1 MAAPAQRFRT
11 DEEAMAFLMA
21 APQASWPQ
29 ERAGETEEERNR
41 RFMAESQAAVNA
53 DPDFYVPGANYT
65 DPVDP
70 TMNLAPENVPVPKL
84 GPDPLMDAAYAAVEA
99 APAGDD
105 YNAEGEP
112 RLPSDS
118 PEPEDAPLPPVR
130 PAFASDEDA
139 MAFLQAGGERPAEPA
154 GPTGGPTPAFASDEE
169 AMAFLQAGGGSG
181 GPALP
186 DPEAMALNL
195 SFGGQEAAIAKA
207 VMGDEKETPPP
218 VTTPEA
224 ADGTDVKFEEGDAP
238 FKYTGRLV
246 MVEGTGPT
254 AGLDGMMPVTPAG
267 PVAPEAMAGTRE
279 PAMNRRPRLV
289 PDGGQIVFDQSSPE
303 RFTEGVERA
312 FESGLLPQAN
322 YEKIKANQAAIFKVV
337 EDRKKLEA
345 KAQAD
350 PRLLAVLQGVG
361 KGGAITAGAIT
372 GATGGAKAGTAAGAA
387 LGGPVGAA
395 VGGVVGGVAGGIG
408 VGIAAGVGY
417 DALYKQLAKHFE
429 EYDNVMQAAELYP
442 QYKANGELAMA
453 AISLGAGGVQG
464 ARGLMNTAAGPGG
477 VPAAARQAAVA
488 GAAGAGTGV
497 VAYPIDAAVRGEEIT
512 PGGFATAAGVG
523 VLGGGFFINSRL
535 ATQKDL
541 LAVSAKIKAGQ
552 KLTAAEEQLV
562 KAAEPAMRAAFAE
575 MEAAGGQWRPPG
587 VDARGRFVSNEMEVR
602 IPQTTV
608 AGFMPASGRATARIP
623 YDVPLRLGA
632 PAMARAEAFRAG
644 PRTVP
649 PAATAGAGDGAATAA
664 PARPV
669 TAPVNVLDPGMTPIP
684 MPGPIAPAV
693 MGVDAFLAAK
703 AAELGLTREN
713 TDEIFQLME
722 DQKRLVLEAIDAEQ
736 PVSVDAL
743 NVYEI
748 DVPYYVRN
756 EETGLATFDAE
767 TFKAWS
773 DYITGQDAD
782 MAADNAES
790 GVELLDAIAEL
801 GGLPS
806 QKAGDRRGAW
816 AGELASLLE
825 TAQGSG
831 KGKASDNQKGVFLN
845 KLFRKDA
852 KDIDDLVTGL
862 RGKGFRVETP
872 QQLIDMLDM
881 RLRSGRPVYGYG
893 LQADEPMPAELRG
906 RRPAPGAPRQ
916 MDLLGESDVEFTL
929 QGQTDRTSLTPEE
942 MIQRNLEAQRAQ
954 DAEKLQADLFGEGN
968 VQDTTRAGGNVGDTS
983 PGPTQVRSGGGGR
996 VPPGP
1001 TPPPSF
1007 APPRWVTDAG
1017 ETSQGRR
1024 LIKGISKFKPGQQW
1038 AYGDIITMVRR
1049 AIGVES
1055 RRSRSQTT
1063 ATHPAHYRPQDMIEF
1078 TRDPFGQMG
1087 FHEAGHQLQYM
1098 LQARVPGIWQ
1108 AHETELLGLTQ
1119 RPGSMASE
1127 PPDGAT
1133 PRQKHIY
1140 RVGEGVAEWLRLL
1153 VTDPGVVERMP
1164 VSQTI
1169 QAATDKHY
1177 PGVSRQVRDAVR
1189 AMNAFQSR
1197 PAVERAVMLNNV
1209 PREQVTLNAMW
1220 SAVIRGKEAVGN
1232 MVASGAAFDRLP
1244 RKVFRLIMK
1253 DRKQTGMTYREAV
1266 RAARAAEKQLNDIPG
1281 AYNYILGIGEETQL
1295 AISGKGAAKG
1305 LRMQK
1310 PDGSMEYLTRWTW
1323 DDLRARVP
1331 AQHLELFDIGAWAF
1345 ESSERWVRE
1354 GIEYTGMREG
1364 MTPDDLLAIVK
1375 QAKDAIPAFGQL
1387 FAEQSNFLHTLLE
1400 MKEYGQ
1406 ILSREERERVQY
1418 KRDAYWP
1425 LPEAAVGSAGGGGRT
1440 GATINKGVFRAFG
1453 HAGPTAKIDA
1463 VVVDKVTDA
1472 LTSVAWNNLALV
1484 AEQRANAIAKDTS
1497 LPWEARQF
1505 VGSLFTEM
1513 QMPMS
1518 KVAELNF
1525 MEKAKIKQEL
1535 IEAVATAQAKVLGF
1549 KPDIDPDTVH
1559 VAWTF
1564 KDIWRPIEPGD
1575 VQIWARFKDGKRSY
1589 VQVGDPS
1596 IYAVIGAGKN
1606 VNPAIKLLKWAFGP
1620 ASRNMQTAITESP
1633 GFAVPSNL
1641 VRDVIQ
1647 QLVTNTDSKFGDWIP
1662 GGSHVAG
1669 LINKFTQ
1676 KYPQVFREGLL
1687 LNRDVPTREQLVK
1700 RHQQASLWQFLTDGF
1715 YVSNAKNP
1723 TVRLLGTIF
1732 NPSNMLFYI
1741 PVWPV
1746 VKIANAVAP
1755 GGMVGFALGGAVG
1768 GPMGAAVGAAI
1779 GSVAGPL
1786 SGFTGKGIATF
1797 TEEVGREGNAVRV
1810 LQRGGTDAEA
1820 MQAYWF
1826 RTGQF
1831 NEHPGNPDLAALLRV
1846 APFANPALQSTRNL
1860 VQVLTHPD
1868 PAKLFTAYAGL
1879 AQIAGMAAVAALI
1892 KYLMMDRND
1901 RQKERERT
1909 IQDRMGYMDMAGIRV
1924 PFAYGLQGGV
1934 QSLVYNAVMDDLLAS
1949 ETDWN
1954 KASTMLAKRVFDP
1967 QGMMNIMGP
1976 QISSL
1981 FELRRN
1987 WSEWRQTNIVAPWML
2002 GLPAS
2007 EQYYSTTPE
2016 FYRKLGSMMEW
2027 SPAKIQYFVQQG
2039 IARQIDDTIRL
2050 AEAVSGGKPMQEAAD
2065 LPFVGRIFV
2074 RDPIG
2079 FASASVQKINQV
2091 EDRLQ
2096 LLNTRLNAKGWGFL
2110 NSFDRYGNP
2119 TADASK
2125 LPPELQQLQMQ
2136 LGYLHQLRQSMTRL
2150 ETVRV
2155 LGEAMRRAGNYVG
2168 ERNARVWQTHIA
2180 QATLAGN
2187 ADRLKVMDAAIEAAQ
2202 QLDPAPPEQ
2211 MAADYLQRRF

>member
-1 MAAPAQRFRT
+1 MAR
-11 DEEAMAFLMA
+11 
-21 APQASWPQ
+21 
-29 ERAGETEEERNR
+29 
-41 RFMAESQAAVNA
+41 
-53 DPDFYVPGANYT
+53 
-65 DPVDP
+65 
-70 TMNLAPENVPVPKL
+70 
-84 GPDPLMDAAYAAVEA
+84 
-99 APAGDD
+99 
-105 YNAEGEP
+105 
-112 RLPSDS
+112 
-118 PEPEDAPLPPVR
+118 
-130 PAFASDEDA
+130 
-139 MAFLQAGGERPAEPA
+139 
-154 GPTGGPTPAFASDEE
+154 
-169 AMAFLQAGGGSG
+169 
-181 GPALP
+181 
-186 DPEAMALNL
+186 
-195 SFGGQEAAIAKA
+195 
-207 VMGDEKETPPP
+207 
-218 VTTPEA
+218 
-224 ADGTDVKFEEGDAP
+224 
-238 FKYTGRLV
+238 
-246 MVEGTGPT
+246 
-254 AGLDGMMPVTPAG
+254 
-267 PVAPEAMAGTRE
+267 
-279 PAMNRRPRLV
+279 
-289 PDGGQIVFDQSSPE
+289 
-303 RFTEGVERA
+303 
-312 FESGLLPQAN
+312 
-322 YEKIKANQAAIFKVV
+322 
-337 EDRKKLEA
+337 
-345 KAQAD
+345 
-350 PRLLAVLQGVG
+350 
-361 KGGAITAGAIT
+361 
-372 GATGGAKAGTAAGAA
+372 
-387 LGGPVGAA
+387 
-395 VGGVVGGVAGGIG
+395 
-408 VGIAAGVGY
+408 
-417 DALYKQLAKHFE
+417 
-429 EYDNVMQAAELYP
+429 
-442 QYKANGELAMA
+442 
-453 AISLGAGGVQG
+453 G
-464 ARGLMNTAAGPGG
+464 ARDLGIKQ
-477 VPAAARQAAVA
+477 AR
-488 GAAGAGTGV
+488 
-497 VAYPIDAAVRGEEIT
+497 D
-512 PGGFATAAGVG
+512 
-523 VLGGGFFINSRL
+523 
-535 ATQKDL
+535 
-541 LAVSAKIKAGQ
+541 
-552 KLTAAEEQLV
+552 
-562 KAAEPAMRAAFAE
+562 
-575 MEAAGGQWRPPG
+575 
-587 VDARGRFVSNEMEVR
+587 
-602 IPQTTV
+602 
-608 AGFMPASGRATARIP
+608 
-623 YDVPLRLGA
+623 
-632 PAMARAEAFRAG
+632 
-644 PRTVP
+644 
-649 PAATAGAGDGAATAA
+649 
-664 PARPV
+664 
-669 TAPVNVLDPGMTPIP
+669 
-684 MPGPIAPAV
+684 
-693 MGVDAFLAAK
+693 
-703 AAELGLTREN
+703 
-713 TDEIFQLME
+713 
-722 DQKRLVLEAIDAEQ
+722 
-736 PVSVDAL
+736 
-743 NVYEI
+743 
-748 DVPYYVRN
+748 
-756 EETGLATFDAE
+756 
-767 TFKAWS
+767 
-773 DYITGQDAD
+773 
-782 MAADNAES
+782 
-790 GVELLDAIAEL
+790 
-801 GGLPS
+801 
-806 QKAGDRRGAW
+806 
-816 AGELASLLE
+816 
-825 TAQGSG
+825 
-831 KGKASDNQKGVFLN
+831 
-845 KLFRKDA
+845 LFRKDA
-852 KDIDDLVTGL
+852 NDVDRVVMALQAE
-862 RGKGFRVETP
+862 GFKVETEADLFELLE
-872 QQLIDMLDM
+872 Q
-881 RLRSGRPVYGYG
+881 RLRSGKPMFAYGDG
-893 LQADEPMPAELRG
+893 RVGAADELPSQLRG
-906 RRPAPGAPRQ
+906 RRPAPGSPRQ

-929 QGQTDRTSLTPEE
+929 QGQADKTSLTPEE

-954 DAEKLQADLFGEGN
+954 DAAKLQADMF
-968 VQDTTRAGGNVGDTS
+968 GGNVGDTS
-983 PGPTQVRSGGGGR
+983 PGPAQVRSGGGGR

-1024 LIKGISKFKPGQQW
+1024 LIKGISKFKLGQQW

-1063 ATHPAHYRPQDMIEF
+1063 SSHPAHYRPQDMIEF
-1078 TRDPFGQMG
+1078 TRDPFGQVG

-1153 VTDPGVVERMP
+1153 VTDPAVVERMP

-1177 PGVSRQVRDAVR
+1177 PGISRQVRDAVR

-1197 PAVERAVMLNNV
+1197 PAVERAAMLNNV

-1220 SAVIRGKEAVGN
+1220 SALIRGKEAVGN
-1232 MVASGAAFDRLP
+1232 MIASGAAFDRLP

-1266 RAARAAEKQLNDIPG
+1266 RAARAAERQLNDIPG
-1281 AYNYILGIGEETQL
+1281 AYNYILGIGEEAQL

-1323 DDLRARVP
+1323 DDLRERVP
-1331 AQHLELFDIGAWAF
+1331 AQHLELFDMGAWAF

-1387 FAEQSNFLHTLLE
+1387 FAEQSNFLHTVLE

-1505 VGSLFTEM
+1505 AGSLFTEM

-1525 MEKAKIKQEL
+1525 MEKAKIKEEL

-1732 NPSNMLFYI
+1732 NPSNMLFYV

-1755 GGMVGFALGGAVG
+1755 GGMVGLALGGAVG
-1768 GPMGAAVGAAI
+1768 GPVGAAIGAAI

-1797 TEEVGREGNAVRV
+1797 TEEIGREGNAVRV

-1868 PAKLFTAYAGL
+1868 PAKRFTAYARL

-1909 IQDRMGYMDMAGIRV
+1909 IQDRMGYMDMAGMRV

-1934 QSLVYNAVMDDLLAS
+1934 QSLVYNAVMDDLLAR
-1949 ETDWN
+1949 ETDWD
-1954 KASTMLAKRVFDP
+1954 KGATMLAKRVFDP

-1976 QISSL
+1976 QVSSL

-2007 EQYYSTTPE
+2007 DQYYSTTPE

-2027 SPAKIQYFVQQG
+2027 SPVKIQYFVQQG

-2050 AEAVSGGKPMQEAAD
+2050 AESVGGGKPMQEAAD

-2079 FASASVQKINQV
+2079 FASASVQKINDI
-2091 EDRLQ
+2091 EGKLQ
-2096 LLNTRLNAKGWGFL
+2096 TLNARLNAKGWGFL

-2125 LPPELQQLQMQ
+2125 LSPDLQRLQMQ
-2136 LGYLHQLRQSMTRL
+2136 LGYLHQLRQSINRL
-2150 ETVRV
+2150 DQVRTI
-2155 LGEAMRRAGNYVG
+2155 GEAMRRAGNYVG